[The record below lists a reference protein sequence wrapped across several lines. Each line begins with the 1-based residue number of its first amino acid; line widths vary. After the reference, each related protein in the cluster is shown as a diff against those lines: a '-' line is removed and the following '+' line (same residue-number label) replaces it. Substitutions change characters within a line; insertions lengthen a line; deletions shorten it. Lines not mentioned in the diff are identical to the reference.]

1 VNPLVRAIL
10 LGIGAGFVA
19 GLFGVGGGVIIV
31 PGLVLGLG
39 LDQHRAH
46 ATSLAIIV
54 VAAATG
60 LASFAAAGEV
70 DWSAAATVFIGSS
83 VGALVVVR
91 YLHRIPALWLARA
104 FVVLVLLAATRLAVT
119 A

>member
-1 VNPLVRAIL
+1 MRAIL

-46 ATSLAIIV
+46 ATSLAIMV
-54 VAAATG
+54 VAAGAGAT
-60 LASFAAAGEV
+60 SFAIAGEV
-70 DWSAAATVFIGSS
+70 DWSATATVFLGSS
-83 VGALVVVR
+83 VGAFAAARFLD
-91 YLHRIPALWLARA
+91 RIPPLWLARA
-104 FVVLVLLAATRLAVT
+104 FVAIVLVAATRIAIT